1 MLSDT
6 LEKVQYL
13 FRSGFEK
20 VYIVS
25 FEDCPMIPKL
35 EAISLLKCGK

>member
-6 LEKVQYL
+6 LEKVQHL
-13 FRSGFEK
+13 FRPGFEK

-25 FEDCPMIPKL
+25 FEDYPMISEL
-35 EAISLLKCGK
+35 EATRC